1 MRRFIAY
8 LLLAI
13 AFLVGIATTFNPLFS
28 KINAGREFTN
38 SYEVVFTLGDGDA
51 DSLKKDDAEK
61 VAAEMRSRLDDF
73 AVEDYSVK
81 VQGEDAVSVSFAA
94 DEYKYTYLVRYL
106 KFSGNKANYALIG
119 EKAEQ
124 YCANIFEKDAYTV
137 KKYSDTVPYVIV
149 PISDKDAVEQFLK
162 TVDGGDEEEKSQR
175 QYAKDGEDESK
186 ENEPNVYLVY
196 DWDEADSFDAI
207 NEDPH
212 IAEKVLMQFNSKSI
226 WYEDSSEEHTELQ
239 YISGT
244 ANEEG
249 SYDFSNLK
257 FANLKARF
265 LTNMFNASS
274 YDVKVDALYV
284 NEGATE
290 ITYNYNIVKATTE
303 NLLVFSS
310 DVNVAMS
317 ITLIS
322 TFIAVAIISLL
333 VIVFYRASAIAVIAN
348 TLSSI
353 YLTFVLFITMGTLFN
368 IPAIIGAVSLLG
380 CSLFGQI
387 YYLNRFKD
395 EVYKGRSI
403 RKANQEAGKKSLL
416 VNIDAAVVFAFGGL
430 MFYVIGGAALK
441 PLGVM
446 LFFGAI
452 ISLLMNLI
460 VFRILMYLLT
470 NTTSFQNKYNVF
482 AIEEKDVPSVLEDKK
497 SEYVAPYE
505 KVNFT
510 KRKKITAIV
519 MAILAVASIVGISVF
534 GAIKGSPLNVENSS
548 KDYSALYVSITGD
561 NRYITG
567 QDSFNNR
574 VLKFIQ
580 IDGKNISVNAEDD
593 ITYQKVVR
601 FDSEEKQVAIEPDHI
616 FRVNLGSIISNN
628 KIKYSLDEGQNY
640 VLAEENGIAEAISEI
655 VKNVENITGDAA
667 DDKISVANRISH
679 ETVSTPSQTR
689 IAIATA
695 ALIAGASLYFMLR
708 FRISR
713 GVSVLVVAASSSL
726 ITYGALVLTRLA
738 TTPISAIAMGA
749 VALNAILLSAYY
761 LLKEKELIKESK
773 EELTHEVRS
782 SLMKKAISLA
792 ATSTII
798 FAIVIMYI
806 AINYFGFGL
815 NVLSYLFADILFGNI
830 VALFGVLVILG
841 PLAMLI
847 EKWLRKIK
855 LPKFAKRERKQKI
868 KLHEQK
874 SSEPEERTYIGIND

>member
-124 YCANIFEKDAYTV
+124 YCANIFEKDAYIV

-186 ENEPNVYLVY
+186 ENEPNIYLVY
-196 DWDEADSFDAI
+196 DWDETDSFDAI

-290 ITYNYNIVKATTE
+290 ITYNYNTVKATTE

-333 VIVFYRASAIAVIAN
+333 VIVFYRASAIAVIVN

-510 KRKKITAIV
+510 KRKKLTAIV
-519 MAILAVASIVGISVF
+519 MATLAVASIVGISVF

-667 DDKISVANRISH
+667 DDKISVANRVSH

-695 ALIAGASLYFMLR
+695 ALIAGASLYFMFR